1 MTQPTPLPK
10 EKPKEEGARAFSVF
24 FNQIANGN
32 CHDEATAELAELLKY
47 LSFQAAQKGPKG
59 DAKGRLTIAMNFTVS
74 AAGHVGVK
82 YDVTTKE
89 PKPERSDD
97 LFFLTPGKNLTRDNP
112 VQPDLFGPREVPTP
126 ERMPLEASDDDETS
140 ISREARI

>member
-1 MTQPTPLPK
+1 MTQPTPPTK

-32 CHDEATAELAELLKY
+32 CHDEATTELYELLKY
-47 LSFQAAQKGPKG
+47 LSFQANQKGPKG
-59 DAKGRLTIAMNFTVS
+59 DAKGRLTIALALTVT

-97 LFFLTPGKNLTRDNP
+97 LFFLTAGKNLTRDNP
-112 VQPDLFGPREVPTP
+112 VQQPLFPREVASKDPV
-126 ERMPLEASDDDETS
+126 PLEAADDDETS
-140 ISREARI
+140 ISREARL